1 MLEKF
6 FSPRGRVTRL
16 QNLGYELLV
25 FVSMWVVGAVLSF
38 AVFGTM
44 YLVGVYNES
53 LAPGSELSIIF
64 LLLTLVAMYSNI
76 IIKIKRLHDMNLS
89 GWWLPIFLLLAIPYI
104 ALYFWPGTKGK
115 NRFDEDNDK
124 TTLLYFKFSK
134 RVKATFTNQKPIIL
148 IIALSA
154 IVPLAM
160 TIYHYTLINK
170 IETPLESL
178 AQTPSI
184 ENKEDIPLMM
194 VGNKKK
200 GYIDKKG
207 NWVIQPMFDFVGKFT
222 EGLTRVELN
231 DKWGYID
238 KKGNWIIQPIFDSAL
253 DFTEG
258 LAIVRVNN
266 KNGYIDKKGN
276 WVIQPMF
283 DSTGKFT
290 EGLAIDILQ
299 NSNKR
304 H

>member
-1 MLEKF
+1 MLEKL
-6 FSPRGRVTRL
+6 FSPKGRVTRL

-25 FVSMWVVGAVLSF
+25 FVSMCVVGAILSF

-53 LAPGSELSIIF
+53 LAPKSELSIIF
-64 LLLTLVAMYSNI
+64 LLLTLLAMYSNI

-89 GWWLPIFLLLAIPYI
+89 GWWLPIFLLLVIPYI

-124 TTLLYFKFSK
+124 T
-134 RVKATFTNQKPIIL
+134 TFTNQKPIIL

-160 TIYHYTLINK
+160 TIYHYTLMNK
-170 IETPLESL
+170 IQTPLESL
-178 AQTPSI
+178 AQTPNI

-207 NWVIQPMFDFVGKFT
+207 NWVIQPMFERVG
-222 EGLTRVELN
+222 N
-231 DKWGYID
+231 
-238 KKGNWIIQPIFDSAL
+238 
-253 DFTEG
+253 FTEG
-258 LAIVRVNN
+258 LAIV
-266 KNGYIDKKGN
+266 
-276 WVIQPMF
+276 
-283 DSTGKFT
+283 
-290 EGLAIDILQ
+290 
-299 NSNKR
+299 
-304 H
+304 